1 MIKKKK
7 ILIATGG
14 TGGHVVP
21 AYSLANYLIK
31 NSYAVDLSIDNR
43 GLKYL
48 KEYKNNYL
56 FKIPSTPLI
65 KKNILNFFFFI
76 I

>member
-1 MIKKKK
+1 MC
-7 ILIATGG
+7 
-14 TGGHVVP
+14 
-21 AYSLANYLIK
+21 IK

-56 FKIPSTPLI
+56 FKIPSTPFGI
-65 KKNILNFFFFI
+65 FLNNLQTSTVLFPPTP
-76 I
+76 